1 LILSIHFHIANQD
14 SDLPAVVLIHGLF
27 GSHDNLAALRRSLQ
41 DSYKVISID
50 LPDHGK
56 SAHTSQFSF
65 EKYTKSIAQALST
78 IGVTR
83 AHFVAHSLGGKVAMY
98 LALHHQ
104 EMVDK
109 LVVVDI
115 APAQYQPR
123 HQNVL
128 KGLRAIDLNTTKD
141 RKHADQQLS
150 EHVAEPG
157 VRQFLLKSLEQ
168 HHAGW
173 KWRFNLDILERDY
186 FHLSAAID
194 SVSAFTRPVLF
205 VKGANS
211 DYLTAQHRKH
221 INKLFPNSEAKI
233 IHGTGHW
240 LHAEKPAIF
249 SRLVS
254 AFLSDNTEAK
264 N

>member
-1 LILSIHFHIANQD
+1 M
-14 SDLPAVVLIHGLF
+14 HGLF

-41 DSYKVISID
+41 ESYKIVSID

-65 EKYTKSIAQALST
+65 EKYAHSISQALNK

-98 LALHHQ
+98 IALHHQ
-104 EMVDK
+104 D
-109 LVVVDI
+109 LVANLIVVDI

-128 KGLRAIDLNTTKD
+128 KGLRAVDLNTTKD
-141 RKHADQQLS
+141 RNHADQQMAN
-150 EHVAEPG
+150 HVEEAG

-168 HHAGW
+168 HQTGW
-173 KWRFNLDILERDY
+173 KWRFNLDLLERDY
-186 FHLSAAID
+186 LHLSAAID
-194 SVSAFTRPVLF
+194 SVKPFTRPVLF
-205 VKGANS
+205 IKGADS

-240 LHAEKPAIF
+240 LHAEKPTIF
-249 SRLVS
+249 NRLVS
-254 AFLSDNTEAK
+254 TFLNDNSEAK
-264 N
+264 I

>member
-1 LILSIHFHIANQD
+1 MSIHFHITNQD

-41 DSYKVISID
+41 DSYKIISID

-65 EKYTKSIAQALST
+65 EKYAQSICQTLDK
-78 IGVTR
+78 IGVAR

-104 EMVDK
+104 QRVEK
-109 LVVVDI
+109 LIVVDI

-123 HQNVL
+123 HQNVM

-141 RKHADQQLS
+141 RKHADQQLA
-150 EHVAEPG
+150 EHVAEAG

-168 HHAGW
+168 HQAGW
-173 KWRFNLDILERDY
+173 KWRFNLDLLERDY
-186 FHLSAAID
+186 LHLSAAID
-194 SVSAFTRPVLF
+194 SVKPFVRPVLF

-254 AFLSDNTEAK
+254 TFLGNISEV
-264 N
+264 

>member
-1 LILSIHFHIANQD
+1 M
-14 SDLPAVVLIHGLF
+14 HGLF
-27 GSHDNLAALRRSLQ
+27 GSHDNLATLRRSLQ
-41 DSYKVISID
+41 DSYKIISID
-50 LPDHGK
+50 LPDHGR
-56 SAHTSQFSF
+56 SAHTSKFSF
-65 EKYTKSIAQALST
+65 EKYAQSICQTLDKLN
-78 IGVTR
+78 ITR

-104 EMVDK
+104 QRVEK

-115 APAQYQPR
+115 APAQYQSR

-128 KGLRAIDLNTTKD
+128 KGLRAIDLKTTKD
-141 RKHADQQLS
+141 RKHADQQLA
-150 EHVAEPG
+150 EHVSEAG

-168 HHAGW
+168 QQTGW
-173 KWRFNLDILERDY
+173 KWRFNLNLLERDY
-186 FHLSAAID
+186 VHLSAAID
-194 SVSAFTRPVLF
+194 SATPFTRPVLF
-205 VKGANS
+205 IKGANS
-211 DYLTAQHRKH
+211 DYLTAKHRTH

-254 AFLSDNTEAK
+254 TFLSVNSEV
-264 N
+264 